1 MGSSYNRPYFNNLNG
16 LFFKDNQICLSIPI
30 PTLDE
35 EEVEDPDLEHILFQ
49 DNLHNIKSQ
58 INEVNSKLAYLN
70 LELEDN
76 YYDGV
81 SIVLNDSRELF
92 DEMNQKWKFDEID
105 QKQFIDEFRNE
116 LADDYNI
123 VFEFIKNKFENGELD
138 IYSESRGCG
147 WSMDSAISYDDAINE
162 LNKAKEHFDE
172 MLNLIQL
179 NVDKIKNFN
188 ITISDKYYFD
198 STCDEVNA
206 VDRELIENVW
216 IENGIDSIS
225 DYTFHNCTNLKS
237 IEIPSSVKY
246 IGDSAFENCE
256 SLESIEIP
264 NSVLCIGPYAFH
276 NCESLESI
284 TIPEQFKYELDEIG
298 IDESKVKVE
307 FTKSNERE
315 M

>member
-1 MGSSYNRPYFNNLNG
+1 MGSSYNRLYFNNLNG

-30 PTLDE
+30 TTFDE
-35 EEVEDPDLEHILFQ
+35 EEVDSDLEDILFQ

-81 SIVLNDSRELF
+81 SIVLKDSRELF
-92 DEMNQKWKFDEID
+92 DEMNQKWEFDEID
-105 QKQFIDEFRNE
+105 QKKFIDEFRNE

-123 VFEFIKNKFENGELD
+123 VFKFIKNKFENGELD
-138 IYSESRGCG
+138 MYSESRYLGLTME
-147 WSMDSAISYDDAINE
+147 SRISYDDAINE

-216 IENGIDSIS
+216 IENGIDLIS
-225 DYTFHNCTNLKS
+225 DYTFLDCTNLKS
-237 IEIPSSVKY
+237 IEIPNSVEK
-246 IGDSAFENCE
+246 IGECAFKNCINLKSIEIPNSVEKIGACAFENCE
-256 SLESIEIP
+256 SLESI
-264 NSVLCIGPYAFH
+264 
-276 NCESLESI
+276 
-284 TIPEQFKYELDEIG
+284 TIPATFKYELDELG